1 MFPLEQDI
9 RRTIPGNLRP
19 LMTNI
24 PASSMYSVRSG
35 STKSRTLSV
44 SDSPLATSSNA
55 NSEVSVNNNAL
66 CADAGE
72 IEDDVNSD
80 KVVRSPAS
88 MRAR

>member
-44 SDSPLATSSNA
+44 SDSPLATSSNDS
-55 NSEVSVNNNAL
+55 SEVSDNNNVL
-66 CADAGE
+66 CADASE

-80 KVVRSPAS
+80 KVVRSHATLL
-88 MRAR
+88 AR